1 MKLKLLILCIG
12 CIQWGYSQT
21 AKIQFIHNAPD
32 TSIAEVDVYVDGILV
47 VDNLAFKTG
56 SAFLDLPFDGNMAQI
71 TITNPTDENDVLVS
85 RERMLVDQENYYIII
100 DGIFDTDSYS
110 DVEPFDIYLY
120 EGAQLE
126 ALDPEPFLDLDVLVH
141 HGAIGFDTTLT
152 VEGCQ
157 ILAAPVGFASPVS
170 FSEYSGYS
178 TWASNVNIGCVV
190 RESYSI
196 PQFFYFPYDFLLETE
211 DVGLEEQAI
220 IMLLS
225 GFRNPEDNNDGEPF
239 NTWYLTPEG
248 GDFILLSEDKIANIQ
263 FVHNAP
269 DASINEV
276 DVFANGMLVGDNLSF
291 KTGTSFIPVVLDES
305 DGVAISIRDVV
316 TGGFLHNDYLP
327 FTDQENYYLVID
339 GILDTDAYTDV
350 EPFGVHVYE
359 GAQLEA
365 SNPDSELDLD
375 IMVHHGAI
383 GFDHTLD
390 VQGTQI
396 LAAPLRLGR
405 LLSFSDYSDDTDFTY
420 STWSSQVSIAIE
432 IGDYGGNIG
441 GDLLSNFEFNF
452 GFELPSESVDLENQ
466 AILMLL
472 SGFQDPETNN
482 DGQPFDV
489 FYLTPEGGEFR
500 SATLGIDD
508 ITTSSITVYPNP
520 VQEILTVKNL
530 SAQVTGTIYDIQ
542 GRLIYEDISIQDT
555 TTIDVSALK
564 SGIYFL
570 QLTDKKNNASTV
582 RRIIKN

>member
-1 MKLKLLILCIG
+1 MKLKLLFLLLMIFQIS
-12 CIQWGYSQT
+12 YSQI

-32 TSIAEVDVYVDGILV
+32 ISITEVDVYVDDILV

-56 SAFLDLPFDGNMAQI
+56 SAFLDVPFDGNMAQI
-71 TITNPTDENDVLVS
+71 SITNSTDESDVFVS
-85 RERMLVDQENYYIII
+85 RERMLIDQENYYVVLNGVFNA
-100 DGIFDTDSYS
+100 DGYVDA
-110 DVEPFDIYLY
+110 EPFDLFLY
-120 EGAQLE
+120 EGARLE
-126 ALDPEPFLDLDVLVH
+126 AEEIDEGIDLDVIVQ
-141 HGAIGFDTTLT
+141 HGAMGFDNTLT

-157 ILAAPVGFASPVS
+157 ILAAPISFASPVD
-170 FSEYSGYS
+170 FSEFSGYS
-178 TWASNVNIGCVV
+178 HWVSNDDIGCVA
-190 RESYSI
+190 RESYSV
-196 PQFFYFPYDFLLETE
+196 PQYFYFPYRFPLSSENL
-211 DVGLEEQAI
+211 GLEGQAI
-220 IMLLS
+220 MMLLS

-239 NTWYLTPEG
+239 NTWYLTAEG
-248 GDFILLSEDKIANIQ
+248 GDFVLLSEDKIANIQ

-269 DASINEV
+269 DASIEEV
-276 DVFANGMLVGDNLSF
+276 DVFANGMLVADNLSF

-305 DGVAISIRDVV
+305 DGVTISIRDVV

-327 FTDQENYYLVID
+327 FADQENYYLVMD

-365 SNPDSELDLD
+365 SDPDSELDLD

-405 LLSFSDYSDDTDFTY
+405 LLSFSDYSDDNDFTY
-420 STWSSQVSIAIE
+420 SVWSSQVGIGIE

-441 GDLLSNFEFNF
+441 GDLLSDFEFNF
-452 GFELPSESVDLENQ
+452 SFELPSESVDLENQ

-472 SGFQDPETNN
+472 SGFQDPQVNN

-500 SATLGIDD
+500 SATLGVDD
-508 ITTSSITVYPNP
+508 SELSAIAVYPNP
-520 VQEILTVKNL
+520 VQDILTIKTL
-530 SAQVTGTIYDIQ
+530 SPNVTGVIYDMQ
-542 GRLIYEDISIQDT
+542 GKLIYKDISIQNT
-555 TTIDVSALK
+555 ATIDVSELK

-570 QLTDKKNNASTV
+570 QLTDQKNNASTV